1 MYYTYLKWKR
11 GKKKRRRKVQRGL
24 LILLIDR
31 FDHGDEGSICWR
43 GFKHQEGNYFLV
55 LYWSFT
61 FFSNFSILQK
71 ETREQQVFNK
81 KFLIFCHFTWREE
94 RTLASFFWSTFC
106 LEEPNLIRCQIFK
119 LKILCCY
126 LWREAIIYV
135 SRDHQSVLFSLDL
148 CRSRKTVLNLK
159 PFSCFTKGPC

>member
-1 MYYTYLKWKR
+1 MKKR

-31 FDHGDEGSICWR
+31 FDHGDERSICWR
-43 GFKHQEGNYFLV
+43 GFKHQEGDYFLV

-106 LEEPNLIRCQIFK
+106 LEEPNLDAKFLS
-119 LKILCCY
+119 LKYFAVIYEEKQLFMS
-126 LWREAIIYV
+126 LEII
-135 SRDHQSVLFSLDL
+135 SLFYFL
-148 CRSRKTVLNLK
+148 
-159 PFSCFTKGPC
+159 